1 MLNGR
6 VDEYLLAVAGAVS
19 ADGGDGVVGV
29 LRTLLERAAPFDAG
43 EVAVAGPAGFQRWT
57 LTDDDTQLVG
67 EDLLMHVGTRPHPV
81 RLDDLH
87 EVAPYARTLELLQR
101 RRLRSLLVLPLSS
114 AGGIEGAISLACG
127 HGWAFVGC
135 SLRQLVPIAGMAG
148 IALQQ
153 ARALTALRRRAD
165 SDGLRADVTGV
176 PEESSSERADFRQLS
191 EVQVELQGVLAE
203 LAQERESGAELAT
216 RVGRLLEERDALES
230 EMAELRRGVAA
241 REGLLAPASD
251 VELKRSKRRR

>member
-43 EVAVAGPAGFQRWT
+43 EVAVAHPAGFQRWT

-87 EVAPYARTLELLQR
+87 EVEPYARTLELLQR

-153 ARALTALRRRAD
+153 ARGLTALRRRAD
-165 SDGLRADVTGV
+165 GDGLRADG
-176 PEESSSERADFRQLS
+176 PGIEPPPSERSDSRHLS
-191 EVQVELQGVLAE
+191 EVQVELQGVLAD

-216 RVGRLLEERDALES
+216 RVGRLLEERDALGTEL
-230 EMAELRRGVAA
+230 AELRRGVAA
-241 REGLLAPASD
+241 REGLLAPAAD